1 MANEYINIPNVQ
13 NEEHKYGE
21 KKIRELLTKYGIEE
35 SEIENFINDLND
47 TKENIDEIVEENRE
61 EEIDETGDDYL
72 LNKDTINKLK
82 ETPDGINLLIKAPEM
97 AKEELKKAIAD
108 YLQK

>member
-1 MANEYINIPNVQ
+1 MPNDITDIKKDETQ
-13 NEEHKYGE
+13 ERNYGE
-21 KKIRELLTKYGIEE
+21 TKIRTLLAQYGAEE
-35 SEIENFINDLND
+35 SEIENFINDLNE

-61 EEIDETGDDYL
+61 EEIDETSDDYL
-72 LNKDTINKLK
+72 LNKDTIDKLK

-97 AKEELKKAIAD
+97 AKEELKKAITD